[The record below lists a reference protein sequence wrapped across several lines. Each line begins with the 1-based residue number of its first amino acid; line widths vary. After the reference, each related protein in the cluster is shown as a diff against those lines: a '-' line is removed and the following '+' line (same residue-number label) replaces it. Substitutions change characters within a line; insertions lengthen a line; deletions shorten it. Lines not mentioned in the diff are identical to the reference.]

1 MKLAATILTLAATA
15 AAQASSASLTALQQ
29 CLQKTC
35 PNNIHDVA
43 CQAACLGLP
52 NPNAS
57 MIADTAA
64 CYAKCPATDQQAQID
79 CKNKCDQIYNP
90 SGSIISNHLTPDG
103 VSPVSTPTSTSK
115 TDTTKPTSKPQS
127 PQPSGSSSGTVP
139 PKSDSHNSNDS
150 DSDSNNSNSDSTSS
164 SKTNGAAALKAAF
177 SAVAIV
183 AAAAMF

>member
-1 MKLAATILTLAATA
+1 MKLAATILALAATA

-79 CKNKCDQIYNP
+79 CKNRCDQIYNP

-115 TDTTKPTSKPQS
+115 TDTTKSTSK

-139 PKSDSHNSNDS
+139 PKTDSSNSSDDNSDS
-150 DSDSNNSNSDSTSS
+150 DSDSNTGSDSS